1 MENPDSTTPVL
12 LWGTA
17 YFTRVM
23 QYGVYLRDQKPTLWD
38 ALSDN
43 EALIILQTLSNVQH
57 ILRIILCLLDLGH

>member
-1 MENPDSTTPVL
+1 
-12 LWGTA
+12 
-17 YFTRVM
+17 M